1 MKKNIIQSATEP
13 DKNSLWLSPQGLK
26 KFSKKG
32 WELIGGNTCGSDT
45 PSDPS
50 SGSSDIYTV
59 PLTFSLEEGEQQG
72 DYLIQQGTLDSTTA
86 KEIIQANKDN
96 KLVQLKFKADESS
109 GIAVVL
115 NSIYYTN
122 ENNIEFAM
130 WDGTYIPELAS
141 VIAIK
146 FYVDKEPNTY
156 TYSLTLQFKQE
167 EGGGSNDYVLPFT
180 TEGNIDSKY
189 FDEIKEAINSGK
201 TIKHK
206 NSNGSYRTIDYT
218 IVKDAYIYCFIGN
231 FDENTQ
237 IIDISN
243 YGRVF
248 EYNICSSG
256 NARKDINING
266 DTSTQPA
273 LKSGYI
279 NFDYGHPVDDKL
291 FGYRLNIFDIFTGEC
306 KMEDDIYTVYFHR
319 ERSDIHTVLGQCIIY
334 SDSNN
339 AKRITILNKQMAR
352 DISIPGFVYAK
363 GLVEG
368 IEYEERPTNYGDIF
382 YINLRDYEY
391 GPGDKNNFEI
401 PYPEE
406 RTSILLNSPLVSFK
420 LFYNSCIYKNNTID
434 QLANELRYNKE
445 LIKGIAEINYLV
457 NLDDYHTTDELNS
470 WYTKCRNGIKL
481 RFYRD
486 NVYYDIYKATDY
498 RNYYAI
504 WDVKTHINF
513 RWVNV
518 GDDNW
523 RFESIKEIIPE
534 VTTGS
539 SGLMPASL
547 YNKVNNIITTG
558 DGTKYLSDDGSYN
571 TINNILIIDYSDINE
586 NLPQNYTDITNK
598 PLYITGLWDYTPDNG
613 SLTKRFI
620 PAIYTYNGSG
630 SFTINYKVDISGSRE
645 KKQIVGMIYYNGV
658 DKINHTYHTVCPSYT
673 INLNVQDGTNTGT
686 FDNNMIIYREVRQT
700 IYGGGQIVI
709 KGTDTTNY
717 VEAEAVDTDYI
728 VLRWSVSRIGEDG
741 TSVTLSVYELK
752 LTPEDYTTKVIHKTI

>member
-59 PLTFSLEEGEQQG
+59 PLTFSFEEGEQQG

-115 NSIYYTN
+115 NSVYYTN

-167 EGGGSNDYVLPFT
+167 EGGGSNDYILPFI

-218 IVKDAYIYCFIGN
+218 IVKDKCIYCFIGN

-237 IIDISN
+237 IIDISK
-243 YGRVF
+243 YGSVL
-248 EYNICSSG
+248 EYNICSIST
-256 NARKDINING
+256 NITQYINING
-266 DTSTQPA
+266 ETYTQPA
-273 LKSGYI
+273 LQSGYV
-279 NFDYGHPVDDKL
+279 NSGYTFHDKL

-306 KMEDDIYTVYFHR
+306 KLEDGIYTIYFHK
-319 ERSDIHTVLGQCIIY
+319 ERSDTHINLGECIIY

-339 AKRITILNKQMAR
+339 SKRITILNKAMTL

-363 GLVEG
+363 GSAGL
-368 IEYEERPTNYGDIF
+368 EYDENWATNYGDIF
-382 YINLRDYEY
+382 YINLRDYNY
-391 GPGDKNNFEI
+391 GPGDKNNFGI

-420 LFYNSCIYKNNTID
+420 LVYNSCIYKNNTID
-434 QLANELRYNKE
+434 QLANELSYNKE
-445 LIKGIAEINYLV
+445 LIKGIGEINYLV
-457 NLDDYHTTDELNS
+457 NLDEYYTTDELNS
-470 WYTKCRNGIKL
+470 LYTKYRNGIKL
-481 RFYRD
+481 RFYRNND
-486 NVYYDIYKATDY
+486 MYYDIYKATDY
-498 RNYYAI
+498 GNYYAI

-513 RWVNV
+513 RLVNV
-518 GDDNW
+518 GDDRW

-534 VTTGS
+534 VTTES

-558 DGTKYLSDDGSYN
+558 DGTKYLSDDGNYK
-571 TINNILIIDYSDINE
+571 TINDILIIDYSDINE
-586 NLPQNYTDITNK
+586 NLPQNYPDITNK

-620 PAIYTYNGSG
+620 PATYTYNGSG
-630 SFTINYKVDISGSRE
+630 SFTINYKVDISGPYE
-645 KKQIVGMIYYNGV
+645 KKQMVGMIYYNGA
-658 DKINHTYHTVCPSYT
+658 DKIDHTYHTVCPSYT

-709 KGTDTTNY
+709 KDTATTNY
-717 VEAEAVDTDYI
+717 VEAEAVATDYI
-728 VLRWSVSRIGEDG
+728 VLRWSVPKIGEDG
-741 TSVTLSVYELK
+741 TSITLSVYELK
-752 LTPEDYTTKVIHKTI
+752 LTPEDYTTKVVHKTI

>member
-1 MKKNIIQSATEP
+1 M
-13 DKNSLWLSPQGLK
+13 DKNKTLNNVKRAINALPLNQAYRDSLNNTFK
-26 KFSKKG
+26 
-32 WELIGGNTCGSDT
+32 ELVDNSGSEGGNT

-50 SGSSDIYTV
+50 SG
-59 PLTFSLEEGEQQG
+59 
-72 DYLIQQGTLDSTTA
+72 
-86 KEIIQANKDN
+86 
-96 KLVQLKFKADESS
+96 
-109 GIAVVL
+109 
-115 NSIYYTN
+115 
-122 ENNIEFAM
+122 
-130 WDGTYIPELAS
+130 
-141 VIAIK
+141 
-146 FYVDKEPNTY
+146 
-156 TYSLTLQFKQE
+156 
-167 EGGGSNDYVLPFT
+167 GSNDYILPFT
-180 TEGNIDSKY
+180 TEGNFDLKY

-218 IVKDAYIYCFIGN
+218 IVKDEYIYCFIGN

-237 IIDISN
+237 IIDISK
-243 YGRVF
+243 YGSVF
-248 EYNICSSG
+248 EYNICSIGYISQCI
-256 NARKDINING
+256 DINAE
-266 DTSTQPA
+266 TYTQPA
-273 LKSGYI
+273 LKSGYV
-279 NFDYGHPVDDKL
+279 NFNYGHPVDDKL

-306 KMEDDIYTVYFHR
+306 KIEDDIYTIYFHK
-319 ERSDIHTVLGQCIIY
+319 ERSDTHINLGKCIIY

-339 AKRITILNKQMAR
+339 TKTITIVNEESAR
-352 DISIPGFVYAK
+352 DISLPGFVYAK
-363 GLVEG
+363 CSVG
-368 IEYEERPTNYGDIF
+368 IEYGDDKLSNYRDIF
-382 YINLRDYEY
+382 YIDLRNYKY
-391 GPGDKNNFEI
+391 GPGDKNNFGI
-401 PYPEE
+401 SYPEE
-406 RTSILLNSPLVSFK
+406 RTSILLNSQLVSFK
-420 LFYNSCIYKNNTID
+420 IVDNLCIYKNNTID
-434 QLANELRYNKE
+434 QLANELSYNKE

-470 WYTKCRNGIKL
+470 WYTKYRNGIKL

-498 RNYYAI
+498 KNYYAI

-513 RWVNV
+513 RWINV

-586 NLPQNYTDITNK
+586 NLPQNYPDITNK

-630 SFTINYKVDISGSRE
+630 SFTINYKVDISGPYE
-645 KKQIVGMIYYNGV
+645 KKQMVGMIYYNGV
-658 DKINHTYHTVCPSYT
+658 DKLNHTYHAICPSYT

-686 FDNNMIIYREVRQT
+686 FDNNTNIYKEVRQT

-709 KGTDTTNY
+709 KGTTTTNY
-717 VEAEAVDTDYI
+717 VEAEAVATDYI
-728 VLRWSVSRIGEDG
+728 VLRWSVPKIGEDG

-752 LTPEDYTTKVIHKTI
+752 LTPEDYTTKVVHNVLS

>member
-32 WELIGGNTCGSDT
+32 WELIGGSTGE
-45 PSDPS
+45 DPS
-50 SGSSDIYTV
+50 S
-59 PLTFSLEEGEQQG
+59 
-72 DYLIQQGTLDSTTA
+72 
-86 KEIIQANKDN
+86 
-96 KLVQLKFKADESS
+96 
-109 GIAVVL
+109 
-115 NSIYYTN
+115 
-122 ENNIEFAM
+122 
-130 WDGTYIPELAS
+130 
-141 VIAIK
+141 
-146 FYVDKEPNTY
+146 
-156 TYSLTLQFKQE
+156 
-167 EGGGSNDYVLPFT
+167 GGSNDYILPFT
-180 TEGNIDSKY
+180 TEGNIDPKY

-206 NSNGSYRTIDYT
+206 NSNDSYRTIDYT
-218 IVKDAYIYCFIGN
+218 IVKDEYIYCFIGN

-237 IIDISN
+237 IIDISK
-243 YGRVF
+243 YGSVV
-248 EYNICSSG
+248 EYNICAIYG
-256 NARKDINING
+256 RIRQYINING
-266 DTSTQPA
+266 DTSTQSA
-273 LKSGYI
+273 LQSGYV
-279 NFDYGHPVDDKL
+279 NSGYTFYDKL

-306 KMEDDIYTVYFHR
+306 KLEDDIYTIYFHR
-319 ERSDIHTVLGQCIIY
+319 ERSDTHIILGKCIIY
-334 SDSNN
+334 SDSNDV
-339 AKRITILNKQMAR
+339 KKITIVNENMAR

-363 GLVEG
+363 GLAEG
-368 IEYEERPTNYGDIF
+368 FEYDEPTNYGDIF
-382 YINLRDYEY
+382 YINLRDYNY
-391 GPGDKNNFEI
+391 GPGYKNNFGI
-401 PYPEE
+401 SYPEE
-406 RTSILLNSPLVSFK
+406 RTSILLNSKLVSFTTDN
-420 LFYNSCIYKNNTID
+420 NSCIYKNNTID
-434 QLANELRYNKE
+434 QLANELSYNKE

-457 NLDDYHTTDELNS
+457 NLDEYHTIDELNS
-470 WYTKCRNGIKL
+470 WYTKYRNGIKL

-504 WDVKTHINF
+504 LDVKTHINF
-513 RWVNV
+513 RWVNNG
-518 GDDNW
+518 GDEWW

-534 VTTGS
+534 VTTES

-571 TINNILIIDYSDINE
+571 TINDILIIDYSDINE
-586 NLPQNYTDITNK
+586 NLPQNYPDITNK

-630 SFTINYKVDISGSRE
+630 SFTINYKVDISSQYE
-645 KKQIVGMIYYNGV
+645 KKQIVGLIYYDGAGR
-658 DKINHTYHTVCPSYT
+658 INHTYHTVCPSYT

-686 FDNNMIIYREVRQT
+686 FDNNTNIYKEVRQT

-709 KGTDTTNY
+709 KGDATTNY
-717 VEAEAVDTDYI
+717 VEAEAVATDHV
-728 VLRWSVSRIGEDG
+728 VLRWSVPRIEEDG